1 MNWENTRSR
10 QMQSKNECLK
20 NGRDTKLVRGHV
32 GKTTGHL
39 EKKHARKTPEAY
51 TVLPLLFKTTGWR
64 GRDGNTRF
72 AFFM

>member
-1 MNWENTRSR
+1 
-10 QMQSKNECLK
+10 
-20 NGRDTKLVRGHV
+20 VRGHV